1 VGELALIAEAF
12 MNRNNLQAKRT
23 IRRAVLCIVAAPLLA
38 VPALANP
45 YPDPAD
51 PYGAAQMQSEDA
63 PRSFTGVVSDAWI
76 TTKVKTRLIHK
87 PGIAP
92 LSMNVDTRNGIVT
105 MFGSISTEDG
115 KRMAGIEAEK
125 VDGVKLVQNELQVIP
140 TTAEKQT
147 EKRDD
152 QIRDSVQQ
160 RLATRGALHKDDIDV
175 EVANGV
181 VRLSGSVAQSGD
193 RMIALSLAR
202 STEGVR
208 SVVDGLHVE
217 SQG

>member
-1 VGELALIAEAF
+1 
-12 MNRNNLQAKRT
+12 MNNVQAKQS
-23 IRRAVLCIVAAPLLA
+23 IRRAVLCLAAAALLA
-38 VPALANP
+38 APALANP
-45 YPDPAD
+45 YTD
-51 PYGAAQMQSEDA
+51 PYSAPQLQSDDT
-63 PRSFTGVVSDAWI
+63 PRSFTGAISDAWI
-76 TTKVKTRLIHK
+76 TTKVKTRLVFE

-92 LSMNVDTRNGIVT
+92 LAINVDTRNGIVT
-105 MFGSISTEDG
+105 LFGGISTEDG
-115 KRMAGIEAEK
+115 KQAAGVEAEK
-125 VDGVKLVQNELQVIP
+125 VAGVKLVQNELQVIP

-160 RLATRGALHKDDIDV
+160 RLATRGALHHDDIDV

>member
-1 VGELALIAEAF
+1 
-12 MNRNNLQAKRT
+12 MMTHKQAKPVWHR
-23 IRRAVLCIVAAPLLA
+23 ISLGVAAVAALFA
-38 VPALANP
+38 APALANP
-45 YPDPAD
+45 TDD
-51 PYGAAQMQSEDA
+51 PYAGAQLQGAENA
-63 PRSFTGVVSDAWI
+63 PRSFAGAAADAWI
-76 TTKVKTRLIHK
+76 TTKVKTRLIFE

-92 LSMNVDTRNGIVT
+92 LAVNIDTRNGIVT

-115 KRMAGIEAEK
+115 KRAAAIEAEK
-125 VDGVKLVQNELQVIP
+125 VDGVQLVHNELQVVAA
-140 TTAEKQT
+140 TAAKQV
-147 EKRDD
+147 EQRDD

-160 RLATRGALHKDDIDV
+160 RLSARGALRDDDIDI

-208 SVVDGLHVE
+208 SVVDGLVVE
-217 SQG
+217 QQG

>member
-1 VGELALIAEAF
+1 
-12 MNRNNLQAKRT
+12 
-23 IRRAVLCIVAAPLLA
+23 
-38 VPALANP
+38 
-45 YPDPAD
+45 
-51 PYGAAQMQSEDA
+51 MQSEDA

-105 MFGSISTEDG
+105 MFGSVSTEDG

-125 VDGVKLVQNELQVIP
+125 VDGVMLVQNELQVIP

-181 VRLSGSVAQSGD
+181 VRLSGRRRAVRRSHDRAIARALDRGRALGGRRPARRVA
-193 RMIALSLAR
+193 
-202 STEGVR
+202 
-208 SVVDGLHVE
+208 GLTSRE
-217 SQG
+217 LP